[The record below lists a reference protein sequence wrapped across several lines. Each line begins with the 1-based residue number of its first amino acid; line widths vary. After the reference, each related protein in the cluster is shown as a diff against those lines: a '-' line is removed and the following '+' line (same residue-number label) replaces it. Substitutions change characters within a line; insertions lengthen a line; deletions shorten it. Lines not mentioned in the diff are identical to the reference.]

1 VSQHQRRQEKEE
13 VSPPPPAAVVVA
25 CPVTPAETPARPT
38 SSKISTPELALSH
51 KKKSIINFAAI
62 PSEPDSNGKEKQ
74 LNVTEQVTLTSE
86 IWMPQSLSFN
96 NKSIINFDT
105 IPSENFNTGNAFK
118 YNSKNG
124 KERSDS
130 AKRKAKSRASNFL
143 VDAIQ
148 NCGDNPNDRTAALA
162 AALAHTDIQGIT
174 KNVAIIDPETSE
186 MMRKALNQ
194 QRRIIERA
202 TEKENTRGRCGDK
215 KRSFVESVFVSMA
228 ASPDQNSGKNK
239 KALIEAMGIPVSTG
253 YRLMANAE
261 EKRRQLS
268 ENIDS
273 VSWSNVQSQKGYS
286 KV

>member
-1 VSQHQRRQEKEE
+1 V
-13 VSPPPPAAVVVA
+13 PPPPPLPATLVA
-25 CPVTPAETPARPT
+25 CGPLMAETTACPT
-38 SSKISTPELALSH
+38 PSKISTPQLVLSH
-51 KKKSIINFAAI
+51 IKKSIIKNVTAI
-62 PSEPDSNGKEKQ
+62 PSEPNSNGKKEQ
-74 LNVTEQVTLTSE
+74 LDVTEQATP
-86 IWMPQSLSFN
+86 PQSLSFN
-96 NKSIINFDT
+96 NKSIVDFDT
-105 IPSENFNTGNAFK
+105 TPSEVVNTTDAFK

-130 AKRKAKSRASNFL
+130 AKQKAKSRASNFL

-162 AALAHTDIQGIT
+162 AALAHPDIQGIT
-174 KNVAIIDPETSE
+174 KNVAIIDLEISE
-186 MMRKALNQ
+186 MMRNALNQ

-273 VSWSNVQSQKGYS
+273 VSWSNVQSRKGYS
-286 KV
+286 KVSPEIRQNFSSGF